1 MRFFAGVFPPAEA
14 LEKIVAV
21 QQEMISKTTCK
32 ASWTKPEKMHLTL
45 RFYGSCEDAEIPL
58 KQIGDSLSDIGRFS
72 FHLQKA
78 GGFPS
83 ARRARVAFLDPVESG
98 GLFLIANRLKAEGEH
113 DPHPHLTLA
122 RFRESSSIPEI
133 TFDPI
138 AFDVARVALVNSVL
152 GKGGAKYEI
161 LREWEMS

>member
-1 MRFFAGVFPPAEA
+1 MRLFAGVFPSTEA

-45 RFYGSCEDAEIPL
+45 RFYGSCEDVEKPL
-58 KQIGDSLSDIGRFS
+58 TQIEGSLSDIGRFS

-83 ARRARVAFLDPVESG
+83 ARRARVAFLDPVESEK
-98 GLFLIANRLKAEGEH
+98 LFLIANRLKAEGER

-122 RFRESSSIPEI
+122 RFREPSALPDVSFDPI
-133 TFDPI
+133 TFDVDRI
-138 AFDVARVALVNSVL
+138 ALVSSVL
-152 GKGGAKYEI
+152 GKGGATYQI
-161 LREWEMS
+161 VREWELP